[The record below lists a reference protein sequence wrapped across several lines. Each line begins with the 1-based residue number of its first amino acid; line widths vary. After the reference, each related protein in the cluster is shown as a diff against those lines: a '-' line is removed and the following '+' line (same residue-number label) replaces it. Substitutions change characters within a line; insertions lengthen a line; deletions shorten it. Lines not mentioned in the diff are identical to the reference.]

1 MQKILQDLWFVNK
14 DGVVLFQ
21 RVFEE
26 KLNAQLFGGF
36 MSALNMFASQ
46 LDADGLS
53 SFDIGNKKFI
63 LLKKNDIFF
72 VANFDTKASSS
83 KAKKALAEVADEFL
97 KTYQVELLGW
107 MGDTNVFA
115 KFENKI
121 KDSLQDV
128 VGKFQQAFW

>member
-1 MQKILQDLWFVNK
+1 MLKILQDLWVVNTG
-14 DGVVLFQ
+14 GVVLFQ

-36 MSALNMFASQ
+36 MSALNTFASQ

-63 LLKKNDIFF
+63 LTRKNDLFF
-72 VANFDTKASSS
+72 VANFDSKANPS
-83 KAKKALAEVADEFL
+83 KAKKALTEVADAFL
-97 KTYQVELLGW
+97 KEYQVELLAW
-107 MGDTNVFA
+107 RGDTDAFN
-115 KFENKI
+115 KFEDTI